1 MKAVVPTS
9 GFQAMSRRV
18 LHALRLRGVLAADP
32 TAQMFHA
39 LLVTVAVYMALAA
52 LVTLPLAPITLPR
65 LVHPLILQ
73 ASLIA
78 ALILLRLGEFRWASL
93 VYLAGNWLWAT
104 RLLYNTGGSI
114 RTHEIVL
121 YTTMPISA
129 AWLLGYGAA
138 MWTAGLGIATM
149 LIFVCLEMLGAGPPR
164 IVNPTPLGA
173 WAVAVQATLIGTIP
187 VGQVIKR
194 LTEALHELQKYKQ
207 QLESLVEQRTAE
219 LVKARD
225 EAQAAN
231 RAKSIFIANMS
242 HELRTPL
249 NAILGFSSLLR
260 ERGTSEQQRHDLDVI
275 NSSGEHL
282 LRLIDDVLD
291 IAKIE
296 AGRIELEMAP
306 VDLGR
311 LIEDVSNMILPR
323 ASHKGLRVNVEP
335 LQSPLFVRTD
345 AARLRQVLLNLLGNA
360 VKFTEKGSVTLRTTA
375 TPANGP
381 GEVRLLF
388 EVEDTGEGIKPG
400 DQAVIFDLF
409 VQKAAARNAEG
420 AGLGLTISRQIIE
433 LMGGTIHVD
442 STPGH
447 GSRFRMEIPVQRAEA
462 SEVSTAPNRGNV
474 LALARGQPEY
484 RILIVE
490 DQQENWMV
498 LERLLTFA
506 GFQVHLAKNGAAGVE
521 EFRKWRPQFIWMDLR
536 MPVMDGIEATRLIRA
551 SEGGREVK
559 IVALTASGDVRK
571 RREILAEGLDD
582 YIRKPYRPAE
592 VFECM
597 ARHLGCRYEVSQTT
611 PHAEVPDQP
620 IGELRAVDVS
630 ALPEKLRHEL
640 RDAIVSLD
648 STRIFTAIDEILQVN
663 SEVGLIFKRYA
674 DSYAYT
680 RIFDHL
686 SGVS

>member
-1 MKAVVPTS
+1 MNAVVPS
-9 GFQAMSRRV
+9 SWFQAMSRRV
-18 LHALRLRGVLAADP
+18 LHALRLRGPLAADP

-39 LLVTVAVYMALAA
+39 LLVTVAVYMAGAA
-52 LVTLPLAPITLPR
+52 LATLPLAPLTLPR

-78 ALILLRLGEFRWASL
+78 ALILLRVGEFRWASL
-93 VYLAGNWLWAT
+93 VYLAGNWMWAT
-104 RLLYNTGGSI
+104 RLVYNTGGSI

-138 MWTAGLGIATM
+138 MWTAGVGIATM
-149 LIFVCLEMLGAGPPR
+149 LTFVCLEMLGAGPPR
-164 IVNPTPLGA
+164 IVDPTPLGA
-173 WAVAVQATLIGTIP
+173 WAVAVQAMLIGTIP

-194 LTEALHELQKYKQ
+194 LTVTLDELQKYRQ
-207 QLESLVEQRTAE
+207 HLESLVDQRTAE

-225 EAQAAN
+225 EAESAN
-231 RAKSIFIANMS
+231 RAKSIFLANMS

-260 ERGTSEQQRHDLDVI
+260 EHGASEQQRRDLEVI

-291 IAKIE
+291 LARIE
-296 AGRIELEMAP
+296 AGRIQLEMAP
-306 VDLGR
+306 VDVGKVA
-311 LIEDVSNMILPR
+311 EDVVNMILPR
-323 ASHKGLRVNVEP
+323 AADKGLMVSLEA
-335 LQSPLFVRTD
+335 LQSPLVVRTD
-345 AARLRQVLLNLLGNA
+345 PARLRQVLLNLLNNA

-375 TPANGP
+375 TPASQP
-381 GEVRLLF
+381 GEIRLVF
-388 EVEDTGEGIKPG
+388 EVEDTGEGIKAG
-400 DQAVIFDLF
+400 DHAVIFDAF
-409 VQKAAARNAEG
+409 EQGAAKRAEG
-420 AGLGLTISRQIIE
+420 AGLGLTISRQIVE

-462 SEVSTAPNRGNV
+462 SDVSTAPNLGNV
-474 LALARGQPEY
+474 IALAQGQPEY

-498 LERLLTFA
+498 LERLLTYA
-506 GFQVHLAKNGAAGVE
+506 GFQVHVANDGAAGVA
-521 EFRKWRPQFIWMDLR
+521 EFRKLRPQFIWMDLR

-559 IVALTASGDVRK
+559 IVAVTASGDVRK
-571 RREILAEGLDD
+571 RSEILAEGLDD
-582 YIRKPYRPAE
+582 YVCKPYRPAE

-597 ARHLGCRYEVSQTT
+597 VRHLGCHYEVSQTT
-611 PHAEVPDQP
+611 SHAEVPDQP
-620 IGELRAVDVS
+620 IRVLRAEDVS
-630 ALPEKLRHEL
+630 ALPEKLRQEL
-640 RDAIVSLD
+640 WDAIISLD
-648 STRIFTAIDEILQVN
+648 RTRISEAIDQISQVN
-663 SEVGLIFKRYA
+663 GGVGLILKRYA

-680 RIFDHL
+680 PIFDHL
-686 SGVS
+686 RGVS